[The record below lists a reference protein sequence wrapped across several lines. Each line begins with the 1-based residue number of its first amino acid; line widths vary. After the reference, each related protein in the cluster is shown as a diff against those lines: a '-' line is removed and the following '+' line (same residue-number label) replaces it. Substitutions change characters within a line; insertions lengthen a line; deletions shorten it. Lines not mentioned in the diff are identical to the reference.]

1 MTDRF
6 VYRPDGPFGPDV
18 IDRNTGRWMS
28 LDLAREYA
36 AVVNAALDPRAPS
49 EPTVADAPITA
60 EVTLDFAQVG
70 TAGPFP
76 VVNERVAVPEAAM
89 LDLARMLRPTADAL
103 DEPPTVE
110 PKGPPSEGLAHFH
123 YRLEAASGYMQV
135 GTYHDITAE
144 KFGNL
149 IGLLEGKLTVADA
162 AQPAPAA
169 LEQAPAPVSAF
180 AAPDDVTL
188 LKAYSRAAHG
198 RHLAPQDRA
207 TFLRYARIGIA
218 ADRAR
223 TSGSGK
229 EGGAA

>member
-49 EPTVADAPITA
+49 ELTGVDAAQLAA
-60 EVTLDFAQVG
+60 E
-70 TAGPFP
+70 P
-76 VVNERVAVPEAAM
+76 
-89 LDLARMLRPTADAL
+89 LA
-103 DEPPTVE
+103 
-110 PKGPPSEGLAHFH
+110 PPSEGLANFHF
-123 YRLEAASGYMQV
+123 RLEAASGYLQV
-135 GTYHDITAE
+135 GTYHDVTAE
-144 KFGNL
+144 KFGNV
-149 IGLLEGKLTVADA
+149 IGVLEGKLTVADA

-218 ADRAR
+218 ADRGR
-223 TSGSGK
+223 TSGSSK